1 MAQRPWAMRPRT
13 AGVRGLPMS
22 RHAAPA
28 RRAVIVLALLSLIW
42 GYNWVAMKLASH
54 YAGPFQFSAL
64 RCLFGALALFVA
76 LLLRRDSL
84 RLTAP
89 GPTLLLGLL
98 QTAAFTGLAQ
108 WALVSGG
115 AGKTAVLVYTMPF
128 WLLLLAWPLL
138 GERLRRAQ
146 WPAVILAAAGLVL
159 IVEPW
164 TLRGTLLSDGLAIAA
179 GLTWAAAAIVAKK
192 LRLRHQVDLL
202 SLTAWQMLFGA
213 LALSGVALA
222 VPAPPLVVG
231 AELIAATAFIAII
244 GTGLGWLMWLYVLDQ
259 MPASTAGLGSLAVP
273 AIGVLASW
281 LQLGERPGAAELA
294 GMLLIIAGLALLS
307 FAGGRR
313 PGSAP
318 APASPQQTKAPG
330 DAPR

>member
-1 MAQRPWAMRPRT
+1 MKRD
-13 AGVRGLPMS
+13 
-22 RHAAPA
+22 AAPS

-42 GYNWVAMKLASH
+42 GYNWVVMKLASH
-54 YAGPFQFSAL
+54 YAGPFKFTAL
-64 RCLFGALALFVA
+64 RCILGALVLFAV
-76 LLLRRDSL
+76 LLVRRDAL
-84 RLTAP
+84 RLVAP

-128 WLLLLAWPLL
+128 WLLLMAWPLL
-138 GERLRRAQ
+138 GERLQRAQ

-159 IVEPW
+159 IIEPW
-164 TLRGTLLSDGLAIAA
+164 RLGGTLLSDGLAIAS
-179 GLTWAAAAIVAKK
+179 GLAWAASAIVAKK
-192 LRLRHQVDLL
+192 LRARHRVGLL

-213 LALSGVALA
+213 LALLGVALA
-222 VPAPPLVVG
+222 VPEPPLVVS

-294 GMLLIIAGLALLS
+294 GMLLISAGLALLS
-307 FAGGRR
+307 FTGGRR

-318 APASPQQTKAPG
+318 DPASAQPPKAPD

>member
-1 MAQRPWAMRPRT
+1 MKRD
-13 AGVRGLPMS
+13 
-22 RHAAPA
+22 AAPS

-42 GYNWVAMKLASH
+42 GYNWVVMKLASH
-54 YAGPFQFSAL
+54 YAGPFKFTAL
-64 RCLFGALALFVA
+64 RCILGALVLFAV
-76 LLLRRDSL
+76 LLVRRDAL
-84 RLTAP
+84 RLVAP

-108 WALVSGG
+108 WALVSGS

-128 WLLLLAWPLL
+128 WLLLMAWPLL
-138 GERLRRAQ
+138 GERLQRAQ

-159 IVEPW
+159 IIEPW
-164 TLRGTLLSDGLAIAA
+164 RLGGTLLSDGLAIAS
-179 GLTWAAAAIVAKK
+179 GLAWAASAIVAKK
-192 LRLRHQVDLL
+192 LRARHRVGLL

-213 LALSGVALA
+213 LALTGVALA
-222 VPAPPLVVG
+222 VPEPPLVVS

-294 GMLLIIAGLALLS
+294 GMLLISAGLALLS
-307 FAGGRR
+307 FTGGRR

-318 APASPQQTKAPG
+318 DPASAQPPKAPD

>member
-1 MAQRPWAMRPRT
+1 MKRD
-13 AGVRGLPMS
+13 
-22 RHAAPA
+22 AAPS

-42 GYNWVAMKLASH
+42 GYNWVVMKLASH
-54 YAGPFQFSAL
+54 YAGPFKFTAL
-64 RCLFGALALFVA
+64 RCILGALVLFAV
-76 LLLRRDSL
+76 LLVRRDAL
-84 RLTAP
+84 RLVAP

-128 WLLLLAWPLL
+128 WLLLMAWPLL
-138 GERLRRAQ
+138 GERLQRAQ

-159 IVEPW
+159 IIEPW
-164 TLRGTLLSDGLAIAA
+164 RLGGTLLSDGLAIAS
-179 GLTWAAAAIVAKK
+179 GLAWAASAIVAKK
-192 LRLRHQVDLL
+192 LRARHRVGLL

-213 LALSGVALA
+213 LALTGVALA
-222 VPAPPLVVG
+222 VPEPPLVVS

-294 GMLLIIAGLALLS
+294 GMLLISAGLALLS
-307 FAGGRR
+307 FTGGRR

-318 APASPQQTKAPG
+318 DPASAQPPKAPD

>member
-1 MAQRPWAMRPRT
+1 MSADRT
-13 AGVRGLPMS
+13 Q
-22 RHAAPA
+22 A

-42 GYNWVAMKLASH
+42 GYNWVVMKLANH
-54 YAGPFQFSAL
+54 YAGPFQFTAL
-64 RCLFGALALFVA
+64 RCVFGALVLFAA
-76 LLLRRDSL
+76 LLLRRASL
-84 RLTAP
+84 RLIAP

-146 WPAVILAAAGLVL
+146 WPAVIVAAAGLLL

-164 TLRGTLLSDGLAIAA
+164 RLRGTLLSDGLAIAS
-179 GLTWAAAAIVAKK
+179 GLVWAASAIVAKK
-192 LRLRHQVDLL
+192 LRERHQVDLL
-202 SLTAWQMLFGA
+202 SLTAWQMLFGS
-213 LALSGVALA
+213 LVLVVVALA
-222 VPAPPLVVG
+222 VPAPPLVVS
-231 AELIAATAFIAII
+231 AELVALTAFIAIF

-259 MPASTAGLGSLAVP
+259 MPASTAGLGSLAIP

-281 LQLGERPGAAELA
+281 LQLGERPGVAEFA

-307 FAGGRR
+307 FAGRRGNSPGR
-313 PGSAP
+313 AP
-318 APASPQQTKAPG
+318 AVQAKASG
-330 DAPR
+330 GEPR